1 MTTNTQQA
9 LPLPSMPSADDW
21 RYDPP
26 QSPWLD
32 LLYSDEHILVANKP
46 SELLSVPG
54 RDPAHHDSLLSRIRA
69 QHPEA
74 AVVHRL
80 DLPTSGL
87 MVVAL
92 TMEAQRDLMC
102 QFRERQVGK
111 RYVAVVAGL
120 LSKSQGLIDLPLICD
135 WPNRPRQIVDWERG
149 KPSQTRWQR
158 VSTDVAQGTSR
169 VALEPITGRSH
180 QLRVHL
186 AAIGH
191 PILGDRFYAPGHWQQ
206 RAHRLLLHA
215 EWLSFSHPIR
225 REALEFSA
233 VPAF

>member
-1 MTTNTQQA
+1 MTTSTA
-9 LPLPSMPSADDW
+9 LPTMPSADAW

-26 QSPWLD
+26 TEPWLE
-32 LLYSDEHILVANKP
+32 LLYQDEHILVANKP

-69 QHPEA
+69 QHDDA

-92 TMEAQRDLMC
+92 TLDAQRDLMR
-102 QFRERQVGK
+102 QFRERLVGK

-120 LSKSQGLIDLPLICD
+120 MQEAGGLVDLPLICD
-135 WPNRPRQIVDWERG
+135 WPNRPRQIVDWQVG
-149 KPSQTRWQR
+149 KPSQTRW
-158 VSTDVAQGTSR
+158 SCITKDEMQGTSR
-169 VALEPITGRSH
+169 LTLEPITGRSH

-191 PILGDRFYAPGHWQQ
+191 PILGDRFYAPAIWQQ
-206 RAHRLLLHA
+206 RAERLLLHA
-215 EWLSFSHPIR
+215 EWLAFSHPISG
-225 REALEFSA
+225 ESLEFSA
-233 VPAF
+233 AAEF